1 MIYVHHS
8 NNPLPQSI
16 CQYTPRP
23 RRHPIM
29 PVYFP
34 WKLRTKKDQ
43 ACCVSVTLCCHET
56 THVTIVIAPRTKP
69 RIIAI
74 QLIKRFGETI
84 FFNFT
89 MHLQYRGY
97 KFGVG
102 NDVILI
108 DILQTSIAMTTRRIR
123 KLETVV
129 PLDILP
135 NFTRFVSWSRTN
147 L

>member
-23 RRHPIM
+23 RRHPII

-34 WKLRTKKDQ
+34 WKLRTEK
-43 ACCVSVTLCCHET
+43 SSMLCECHT
-56 THVTIVIAPRTKP
+56 GLSRNNTCHNILIAPRTKP

-74 QLIKRFGETI
+74 QLITRFGETI